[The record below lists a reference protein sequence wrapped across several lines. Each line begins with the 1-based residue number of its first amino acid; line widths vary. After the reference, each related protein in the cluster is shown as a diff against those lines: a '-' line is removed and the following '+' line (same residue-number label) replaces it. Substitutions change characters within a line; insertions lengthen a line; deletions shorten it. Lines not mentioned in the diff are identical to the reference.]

1 MGTTPFEKITIN
13 GSEVNG
19 VDARGKMRYK
29 PLASRSWHP
38 AGTSVTRHSFH
49 HEAVVA
55 DTEQGMI
62 GDGFGSSKYT
72 AAVHMKREHQ

>member
-1 MGTTPFEKITIN
+1 MTPVERIAIN
-13 GSEVNG
+13 EGEANRL
-19 VDARGKMRYK
+19 DAKGKMRYK

-62 GDGFGSSKYT
+62 GDGFGSSK
-72 AAVHMKREHQ
+72 